1 MTGRRTFLKEAL
13 VTGTAAVLAKPGTGI
28 AQESAMQRAF
38 DTMRTNAREAA
49 TRARDGSPIS
59 TARLCAEVWN
69 VIRRCRRRSRRPGR
83 PRAVHAEKGCYECHG
98 ISGQGSIGTGPA
110 RAPPPLPLAA
120 MPAYVHAPTGQMP
133 RFSAKIL
140 SNDDIARIH
149 AYLDSIPANPPVA
162 AIALLNDGTV
172 GTHGTRVAVETAR
185 VGVGN
190 AHGASIFAANCAGC
204 HGPRRGTEARR
215 HRDNAVARWRG
226 ITYPRAVRDHA
237 EAVSETLD
245 ATDVRDVARHVTSLT
260 E

>member
-1 MTGRRTFLKEAL
+1 MTGRRTFVKEAL
-13 VTGTAAVLAKPGTGI
+13 VKGTAAVLAKPGTGI

-38 DTMRTNAREAA
+38 DTLRTNAREAA
-49 TRARDGSPIS
+49 TRAWDGSPIS

-83 PRAVHAEKGCYECHG
+83 PRAVHAGKGCYECHG

-162 AIALLNDGTV
+162 AIALLNDGTE
-172 GTHGTRVAVETAR
+172 GTHATRVAAETAG

-204 HGPRRGTEARR
+204 HGPHGEGGVGPKRVGIAATLSLDGVASRIREPSGIMPMLYPKPSMRPTWGT
-215 HRDNAVARWRG
+215 WR
-226 ITYPRAVRDHA
+226 VM
-237 EAVSETLD
+237 
-245 ATDVRDVARHVTSLT
+245 
-260 E
+260 